1 MRREIWE
8 SDSGGGFIEA
18 GHVLVGAEEANI
30 TIAILVGLHSLE
42 AFEGVVEDAGC
53 RVEGEVLVRGYSRGE
68 PTRGGCP
75 LY

>member
-1 MRREIWE
+1 MRREIRE
-8 SDSGGGFIEA
+8 SDPGGGFIEA

-30 TIAILVGLHSLE
+30 ASAVLVGFHTLE

-53 RVEGEVLVRGYSRGE
+53 RVEREVLVRGYSRGE
-68 PTRGGCP
+68 PTGGGSP